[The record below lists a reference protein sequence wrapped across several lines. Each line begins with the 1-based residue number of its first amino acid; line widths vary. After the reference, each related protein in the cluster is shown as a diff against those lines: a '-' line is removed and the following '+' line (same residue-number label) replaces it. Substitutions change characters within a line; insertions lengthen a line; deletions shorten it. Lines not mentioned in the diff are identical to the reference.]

1 MLACPIWLFV
11 LICIMALPVATVAVY
26 VAAMIL
32 LALMALPFKMLFM
45 RPTESKTDEN
55 KKE

>member
-1 MLACPIWLFV
+1 
-11 LICIMALPVATVAVY
+11 MALPVATVAVY

-32 LALMALPFKMLFM
+32 LALMAVPFKMLFM
-45 RPTESKTDEN
+45 RPIESTKTDEN